1 MTLTSFSVLR
11 FFKKLINLLLELISL
26 LPVDSF
32 TVIFCNDLAS
42 ISFLSVRHFFQ
53 FQYYSIIFSICF
65 SFFFY
70 LLKLCSFLSFIP
82 ACFFL
87 SFYLIFLPLSLG
99 FLSTLIYFS
108 FLSFLFFLYPSLFS
122 FSFLRLF
129 LFSFFCNL
137 RISGYFFGRSIS
149 FNFLTFPRIS
159 FNNSAFYF
167 ISFTAIICGST
178 SN

>member
-1 MTLTSFSVLR
+1 MVKNCKNKQINIWFFFLHFLYIGILFCLYYSSMTLTSFSVLR

-122 FSFLRLF
+122 FSFLR
-129 LFSFFCNL
+129 FF
-137 RISGYFFGRSIS
+137 FV
-149 FNFLTFPRIS
+149 
-159 FNNSAFYF
+159 
-167 ISFTAIICGST
+167 
-178 SN
+178 